1 MSNEEEREK
10 AKISNAT
17 HRHTYTHTRRS
28 IQYTLYTS
36 LYTWWGAT
44 QGGALDTSPGL
55 YKKFSGVH
63 VHSDGFALQDVEEEL
78 LHWTS
83 NSGRCTDG
91 TYGEYRVCMYI
102 GCLEVCSVYMFG
114 AYMVYMLV

>member
-1 MSNEEEREK
+1 MPP
-10 AKISNAT
+10 ID
-17 HRHTYTHTRRS
+17 THTRTHVEVFS
-28 IQYTLYTS
+28 IPLYTS

-102 GCLEVCSVYMFG
+102 GCLEVCSVYM
-114 AYMVYMLV
+114 LVHIWCICLYKGCT